1 MSGIRNY
8 MPQLDGLRALAVGAV
23 LFSHWVPSKF
33 QFDIPFGYL
42 GVLLFFVLSGFLITS
57 GLIRSRNAENPQ
69 NEIKKFYI
77 RRVLRIFPLYYFVI
91 LLAHFNS
98 IPSIS
103 DNLIWHATYTSN
115 FLYFFNQSWPQ
126 VGSHLWSLSVEE
138 QFYLFWPFLML
149 LTPKSKL
156 KRSLW
161 AILIFSI
168 TLHLVST
175 QLNFKLIDK
184 LPLLNLDAL
193 VAGGL
198 VAFYKKEH
206 TITKFTSSLLIL
218 VMGAWLLCYV
228 LTQIGY
234 GDPLFHVARRFC
246 MIAFFVWL
254 ISNAAVGFENSIG
267 KIILNNP
274 LSLFLGKISY
284 GIYLWHG
291 FIELFFDHL
300 ALTFPSAFPSEVIHF
315 GISALFLKIVITIG
329 ISTLSWYLLES
340 PFNNIKKRFS

>member
-1 MSGIRNY
+1 MSGLRNY
-8 MPQLDGLRALAVGAV
+8 MPQLDGLRAIAVGAV
-23 LFSHWVPSKF
+23 LFSHWVPLKF
-33 QFDIPFGYL
+33 HFGIPFGYL

-57 GLIRSRNAENPQ
+57 GLIRSRDVENPK

-98 IPSIS
+98 VESIS
-103 DNLIWHATYTSN
+103 NNLIWHATYTSN

-168 TLHLVST
+168 SLHLVSS

-184 LPLLNLDAL
+184 LLLLNLDAL

-198 VAFYKKEH
+198 LALYKKEH
-206 TITKFTSSLLIL
+206 TINKFTPPLLIL
-218 VMGAWLLCYV
+218 VILAWLICYF
-228 LTQIGY
+228 LSQIGFSH
-234 GDPLFHVARRFC
+234 PLIFIARRFC

-267 KIILNNP
+267 KLILNNP
-274 LSLFLGKISY
+274 LFLFLGKISY

-291 FIELFFDHL
+291 FIDTFINHL
-300 ALTFPSAFPSEVIHF
+300 ALTFPSAFPIEVIHF
-315 GISALFLKIVITIG
+315 GLSAIFLKIVITIG
-329 ISTLSWYLLES
+329 VSILSWYLLES
-340 PFNNIKKRFS
+340 PMNNLKKRFS